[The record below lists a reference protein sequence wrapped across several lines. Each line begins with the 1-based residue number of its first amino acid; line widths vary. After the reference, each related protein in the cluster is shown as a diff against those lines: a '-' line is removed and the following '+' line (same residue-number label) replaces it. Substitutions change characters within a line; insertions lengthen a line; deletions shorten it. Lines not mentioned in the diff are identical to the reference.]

1 MEQKVCRFT
10 GPRAQGWNDRRAAP
24 KTITKRD
31 IELFGEVSTDTNPM
45 HFDEEYAATTQF
57 GRCIAHGVISL
68 SLLRRPSSACSCP
81 VSAPSTWGRRSLLRS
96 PFTPAIPSLHT
107 AKSPI

>member
-1 MEQKVCRFT
+1 MTAERT
-10 GPRAQGWNDRRAAP
+10 

-45 HFDEEYAATTQF
+45 HFDEAYAATTQF

-68 SLLRRPSSACSCP
+68 SL
-81 VSAPSTWGRRSLLRS
+81 
-96 PFTPAIPSLHT
+96 
-107 AKSPI
+107 